1 MNNNNNHFKSLHMPF
16 KKKEAYRIDEE
27 NKKMI
32 DRIMNANAIIS
43 TKKYE
48 NDF

>member
-1 MNNNNNHFKSLHMPF
+1 MPF

-27 NKKMI
+27 NKRMI
-32 DRIMNANAIIS
+32 DRIMNANASIA

-48 NDF
+48 NDFKKHK